1 MNSEELA
8 QLRLQYH
15 DLGERIKVGEAMAK
29 KEALQNAKDSM
40 TAAGLTD
47 AEIAAHFSK
56 VRKPSSVSGT
66 KVPVKYRDR
75 ATNSTWTGR
84 GKAPT
89 WFSQKRLHGGD
100 IEQLR

>member
-15 DLGERIKVGEAMAK
+15 DLGERIKVSEAMAK
-29 KEALQNAKDSM
+29 KEALQNAKDSL

-56 VRKPSSVSGT
+56 VRKPSGVIGT
-66 KVPVKYRDR
+66 KVPSNTATAQRTPPGR
-75 ATNSTWTGR
+75 AAAKHPLGSTKNVC
-84 GKAPT
+84 KAA
-89 WFSQKRLHGGD
+89 
-100 IEQLR
+100 I

>member
-29 KEALQNAKDSM
+29 KEALQNAKDSL

-47 AEIAAHFSK
+47 AEIAAHFNK

-66 KVPVKYRDR
+66 KVPAKYRDR
-75 ATNSTWTGR
+75 ATGATWTGR
-84 GKAPT
+84 GKTPL
-89 WFSQKRLHGGD
+89 WFANAGCQGE
-100 IEQLR
+100 IEKLR

>member
-1 MNSEELA
+1 MNSEELV

-15 DLGERIKVGEAMAK
+15 DLGERIKVGEAMTK

-40 TAAGLTD
+40 AAAGLTD

-56 VRKPSSVSGT
+56 VRKPSGVSGT

-75 ATNSTWTGR
+75 ATNATWTGR

-89 WFSQKRLHGGD
+89 WFNQARVQGGH

>member
-56 VRKPSSVSGT
+56 VRKPTGVSGM
-66 KVPVKYRDR
+66 KVLPMYRHK
-75 ATNSTWTGR
+75 ATGSTWTGR
-84 GKAPT
+84 GKAPL
-89 WFSQKRLHGGD
+89 WFANAGCQSE
-100 IEQLR
+100 IEKLR